1 MTRLILFLFLIA
13 AVAIALSSL
22 ATLTRAVSDLPPVAK
37 GAPMPTVLKSV
48 SFIRLMILMLGIT
61 VGWIGAA

>member
-22 ATLTRAVSDLPPVAK
+22 ATLTRAVGDLPPVAE

-48 SFIRLMILMLGIT
+48 SFILLMILMLGIT
-61 VGWIGAA
+61 IGWIGAA

>member
-22 ATLTRAVSDLPPVAK
+22 ATLTRAVGDLPPVAK

-48 SFIRLMILMLGIT
+48 SFILLMILMLGIT
-61 VGWIGAA
+61 IGWIGAA

>member
-22 ATLTRAVSDLPPVAK
+22 ATLTRAVSDMPPVAK

-48 SFIRLMILMLGIT
+48 SFILLMILMLGIT